1 MRKLS
6 LDAVA
11 REQLKLAKEN
21 SNQRSA
27 KTVYGGHEHALRQS
41 VIALAAGA
49 VMADHISPGEAALA
63 QALDVELDSFRH
75 LLDDVGLAVG
85 ECDNS
90 GQVGAPRAEAAVF
103 GALDDDRVVG
113 HVDLPSMPAC
123 FRMLQ

>member
-49 VMADHISPGEAALA
+49 VMADHISPGEATLHVL
-63 QALDVELDSFRH
+63 QGRVRLTSGKDTWDLRTGD
-75 LLDDVGLAVG
+75 LLDIPG
-85 ECDNS
+85 ERQS
-90 GQVGAPRAEAAVF
+90 VEA
-103 GALDDDRVVG
+103 LEPSVVLLT
-113 HVDLPSMPAC
+113 VVKS
-123 FRMLQ
+123 